1 MNISVEIKSGTG
13 GYYDYD
19 GCSMQVVKITQK
31 DFPIPRVGETL
42 SVLEDNDKKRT
53 NVKGEVLKEYHDYLV
68 TEVFYWI
75 ANNNYGVT
83 IYVIPIGRSVN
94 I

>member
-1 MNISVEIKSGTG
+1 MYISVEIKSGTG

-19 GCSMQVVKITQK
+19 GCSMEVTKITHK

-42 SVLEDNDKKRT
+42 SLLEDNDKKRT
-53 NVKGEVLKEYHDYLV
+53 NVKGEILKEYHDYLI
-68 TEVFYWI
+68 TEISYWI

>member
-19 GCSMQVVKITQK
+19 GCSMQVAKITQK

-42 SVLEDNDKKRT
+42 SVLEDDDKKRT
-53 NVKGEVLKEYHDYLV
+53 NVKGEVFKEYHDYLV

-75 ANNNYGVT
+75 ANNSYGVT